1 MMFKGVINMKNKLLC
16 VMAGYDDD
24 TEKYLSQ
31 IQEKL
36 YEQGFRGTQTK
47 NIPQHITLG
56 TFDIEKEDELVN
68 LLNSIA
74 QKTNS
79 FDITFNHIGIF
90 NGSKVLFVAPDTSKD
105 LIELKEM
112 FEDSSNWTPH
122 TTMIIDE
129 PDVIFKAMP
138 IVLDSFES
146 FKGKVESIHLYEFW
160 PANHILSI
168 SLLSNLDNK

>member
-1 MMFKGVINMKNKLLC
+1 MKNKLLC

-24 TEKYLSQ
+24 TEKYLSE
-31 IQEKL
+31 IQNKL
-36 YEQGFRGTQTK
+36 YEKGFRGTHTK
-47 NIPQHITLG
+47 DIPQHITIG

-74 QKTNS
+74 QNTNS

-90 NGSKVLFVAPDTSKD
+90 NGSEVLFVAPDANRN
-105 LIELKEM
+105 LIELKQM
-112 FEDSSNWTPH
+112 FEDSIDWTPH
-122 TTMIIDE
+122 TTMLIDE

-146 FKGKVESIHLYEFW
+146 FKGKIDKVYLYEFW
-160 PANHILSI
+160 PANEILSVN
-168 SLLSNLDNK
+168 LL

>member
-1 MMFKGVINMKNKLLC
+1 MKLKGVINLKNKLLC

-24 TEKYLSQ
+24 TENYLSE
-31 IQEKL
+31 IQKKL
-36 YEQGFRGTQTK
+36 YEQGFCGTHTK

-56 TFDIEKEDELVN
+56 TFDIEKEEELVN

-74 QKTNS
+74 QKINS

-90 NGSKVLFVAPDTSKD
+90 NGSKALFIAPDTSKN

-122 TTMIIDE
+122 TTMLIDE
-129 PDVIFKAMP
+129 PEVIFKAMP
-138 IVLDSFES
+138 VVLDNFKS

-160 PANHILSI
+160 PANNILSVELN
-168 SLLSNLDNK
+168 SK